1 LEETKKLI
9 GIFEEGT
16 TVREEEQYL
25 FFSLAEEKMPELIR
39 HLSGASIHLYEIKIE
54 KQTLEDKFLSLT
66 GKKEADV

>member
-1 LEETKKLI
+1 
-9 GIFEEGT
+9 
-16 TVREEEQYL
+16 
-25 FFSLAEEKMPELIR
+25 MPELIR